1 MKENQ
6 RRKTFSRMEIS
17 STVSDTMLKKKKK
30 VKNNEGPQKSLGI
43 GDQVWSPGR
52 CRPHLIEQFQD
63 SGRNLRPM
71 AKESAVGGL

>member
-30 VKNNEGPQKSLGI
+30 SKIMRVHK
-43 GDQVWSPGR
+43 R
-52 CRPHLIEQFQD
+52 
-63 SGRNLRPM
+63 
-71 AKESAVGGL
+71 A